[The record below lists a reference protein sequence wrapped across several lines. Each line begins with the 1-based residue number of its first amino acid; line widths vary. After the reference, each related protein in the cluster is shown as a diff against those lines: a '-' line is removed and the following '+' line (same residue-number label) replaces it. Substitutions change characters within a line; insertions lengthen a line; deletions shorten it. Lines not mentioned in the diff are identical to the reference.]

1 MPVISNK
8 EENIKYNEW
17 TKNNNN
23 WEELRKEYEKLET
36 KEDKKNYNKIPEEIK
51 KIINIRISKIKY
63 MKKRYEETPELKEK
77 DLEKIRQKYKE
88 NEHIRKRKQYI
99 YINKMIEPI
108 QSEKINNLYDVIINN
123 IDITPEKLKEI
134 LSNNIKDNFKVKR
147 N

>member
-1 MPVISNK
+1 
-8 EENIKYNEW
+8 
-17 TKNNNN
+17 
-23 WEELRKEYEKLET
+23 
-36 KEDKKNYNKIPEEIK
+36 
-51 KIINIRISKIKY
+51 

-88 NEHIRKRKQYI
+88 NEHIRQRKQHI
-99 YINKMIEPI
+99 YFNKMIEPI

>member
-17 TKNNNN
+17 TNNNN
-23 WEELRKEYEKLET
+23 NFKELRKEYEKLET
-36 KEDKKNYNKIPEEIK
+36 TEDKKNYDKIPEEIK

-63 MKKRYEETPELKEK
+63 SKKRYEENPELKEK

-88 NEHIRKRKQYI
+88 NEHIRQRKHYI
-99 YINKMIEPI
+99 YINKMVEPI

>member
-1 MPVISNK
+1 MPVSSNK

-17 TKNNNN
+17 TNNNN
-23 WEELRKEYEKLET
+23 NFKELRKEYENLET
-36 KEDKKNYNKIPEEIK
+36 TEDKKNYNKIPEEIK

-63 MKKRYEETPELKEK
+63 MKKRYEENPELKEK

-147 N
+147 K